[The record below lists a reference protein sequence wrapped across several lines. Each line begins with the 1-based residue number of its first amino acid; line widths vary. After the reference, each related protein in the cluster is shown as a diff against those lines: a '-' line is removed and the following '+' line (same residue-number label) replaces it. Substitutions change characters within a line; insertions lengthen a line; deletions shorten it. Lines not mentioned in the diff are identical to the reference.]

1 MTGDLSSVGEPRWQP
16 KVQAFPVSNGCKFT
30 TQWHSLHSWIE
41 YSIKADAAF
50 CQACHLFGSYHME
63 EAFAVKVVHE
73 WKKLGDKCKKHEA
86 STAHKSSIEKCE

>member
-1 MTGDLSSVGEPRWQP
+1 
-16 KVQAFPVSNGCKFT
+16 
-30 TQWHSLHSWIE
+30 
-41 YSIKADAAF
+41 
-50 CQACHLFGSYHME
+50 ME